1 MRLKIAAASAAVLMM
16 FSVICTASAA
26 AGEKGDPLISREY
39 LESKFQDN
47 FMGRVRSE
55 ISSGFSSVES
65 RILDIGAES
74 GSTGQF
80 AKLKLAAGDK
90 AVTALGG
97 SFILVNGTANYN
109 VPYGSIINLTTG
121 RELSGSGRLEA
132 GSRYMAAENSILMIR
147 SITDSEITADGG
159 GVKTGG
165 DKNAP
170 AFKDVASSNWAFEA
184 VETMASL
191 KLVNGT
197 GYNSF
202 SPGNN
207 MTRGDF
213 VTVLGRLYGIDPAEY
228 RSSVFSDVPASAYY
242 SPYVN
247 WANANGLVGGYGSGV
262 FGPRDSITRAQMAV
276 LMVRY
281 ARYVRISLPQTVGT
295 KFSDNSSIPQ
305 WAEADVYTARA
316 AGYIQGKGNNTFDPS
331 GTSLR
336 TEVCAL
342 IYRML
347 TN

>member
-1 MRLKIAAASAAVLMM
+1 MRQRITAASAAVIMLLSSMGK
-16 FSVICTASAA
+16 ASAA
-26 AGEKGDPLISREY
+26 AGEREDPLISRAY
-39 LESKFQDN
+39 IESKYQEN

-55 ISSGFSSVES
+55 IISGFSSVES
-65 RILDIGAES
+65 RILDIGVET
-74 GSTGQF
+74 GDTGQF
-80 AKLKLAAGDK
+80 KKLKLAGGDK
-90 AVTALGG
+90 AVAVLGG
-97 SFILVNGTANYN
+97 SFVLIEGAANYN

-121 RELSGSGRLEA
+121 RELSGSGRMEE
-132 GSRYMAAENSILMIR
+132 GSRYMAAENSILMVRGIGE
-147 SITDSEITADGG
+147 SEIAADGG

-165 DKNAP
+165 DKSAP
-170 AFKDVASSNWAFEA
+170 AFKDVSSANWAFEA
-184 VETMASL
+184 VETMSAL

-228 RSSVFSDVPASAYY
+228 RSSVFSDVPSSAYY

-247 WANANGLVGGYGSGV
+247 WANANGLVGGYGGGM

-281 ARYVRISLPQTVGT
+281 ARYVRIALPQTVGT
-295 KFSDNSSIPQ
+295 KFSDNGSIPK